1 MRGGGGGV
9 QVPTMVAGGAL
20 WFPDLTAA
28 DPTYALPVLCSL
40 SFLATVEVGAA
51 DGMQGQPPEMLQRM
65 KTLFRVLSV
74 AMVPITANMPVVSTT
89 SRTSLLWDAL
99 LCTAVM
105 YAVPCFKRRSLPYGI

>member
-1 MRGGGGGV
+1 
-9 QVPTMVAGGAL
+9 MVAGGAL

-40 SFLATVEVGAA
+40 SFLATVETGAA
-51 DGMQGQPPEMLQRM
+51 DGMQGQPPEMIHRM

-74 AMVPITANMPVVSTT
+74 AMVPLTASMPVVSIT
-89 SRTSLLWDAL
+89 SLTSLLWDAL

-105 YAVPCFKRRSLPYGI
+105 HAAPWVRERSLPYGI